1 MKTLRLI
8 GMAVIAVIM
17 SVNFVACSDDDEDKG
32 SSNPIV
38 GTWQEDEGNGNYFV
52 WKFNAD
58 GTGIEQEYYNGQL
71 YEPDTFTYTY
81 DEKTTVLTITYKEE
95 GDLIAEDIDTYYVT
109 INGNTME
116 VRFFWDGGEH
126 ETPDIYI
133 KKQLCVSMIKDSI

>member
-17 SVNFVACSDDDEDKG
+17 SVNFAACSDDDEDKG

-58 GTGIEQEYYNGQL
+58 GTGIDQEYYNGQL
-71 YEPDTFTYTY
+71 EEPVTFTYTY
-81 DEKTTVLTITYKEE
+81 DIKTTVLTITYKEE

-109 INGNTME
+109 INGNTMK
-116 VRFFWDGGEH
+116 VREFWDGGED
-126 ETPDIYI
+126 ETPDIYT
-133 KKQLCVSMIKDSI
+133 KK